1 MVMIPRQIQPR
12 VAQLLEQFPAVA
24 LLGPRQVGKTTLAM
38 SLAGSLGENA
48 LYLDLELPSNRAK
61 LSDPE
66 LYLNQHEDR
75 LVILDE
81 IHRLPGLF
89 ETLRSLIDR
98 RRRKGNRSRHFL
110 LLGSASIDLLHQS
123 AETLAGRI
131 AYEELTPLSV
141 AEVAGSAPNAAD
153 RLWVRGG
160 FPDSFLAA
168 SEENSLR
175 WRTAFIQTYLERDVP
190 ALGPRIPAETLRRY
204 WQMLAHNQGQMLNA
218 AQLASGLGVSGHT
231 VARYLDIMVDLLL
244 VRRLQPW
251 ATNAKKRLVRTPKV
265 YVRDSGLL
273 HALLDI
279 RDQEAL
285 LGHPV
290 VGASWEGMLIE
301 NILDALPASARP
313 TFYRSAAGAEIDLV
327 IEFSAKERW
336 AIEIKRSISNPA
348 PSKGFYIGCED
359 IQATKQIV
367 IYPGEETYSLD
378 PKTDVMPLE
387 DVMRKLQSRSQASS
401 NLSETRRGNI
411 RA

>member
-1 MVMIPRQIQPR
+1 MLSRALQPR
-12 VAQLLEQFPAVA
+12 IARLLEQFPAVA
-24 LLGPRQVGKTTLAM
+24 ILGPRQVGKTTLAL
-38 SLAGSLGENA
+38 SLAETLGENA
-48 LYLDLELPSNRAK
+48 LYLDLELPSDRAK

-98 RRRKGNRSRHFL
+98 RRRKGSRSRHFL

-141 AEVAGSAPNAAD
+141 AEVTGAVPKAAD
-153 RLWVRGG
+153 RVWVRGG
-160 FPDSFLAA
+160 FPDSFLADND
-168 SEENSLR
+168 EESFV

-204 WQMLAHNQGQMLNA
+204 WQMLAHNHGQMLNA
-218 AQLASGLGVSGHT
+218 AQLASGLGVSGQT

-279 RDQEAL
+279 HDQEDL
-285 LGHPV
+285 LGHPI

-301 NILDALPASARP
+301 NIINALPPTARA
-313 TFYRSAAGAEIDLV
+313 TFYRTAAGAEIDLI
-327 IEFSAKERW
+327 IEFSARERW

-348 PSKGFYIGCED
+348 PSKGFYVGCED
-359 IQATKQIV
+359 IQATRQV
-367 IYPGEETYSLD
+367 VLYPGEERFRID
-378 PKTDVMPLE
+378 AKTEVMPLRMLMAE
-387 DVMRKLQSRSQASS
+387 ALLGRNV
-401 NLSETRRGNI
+401 
-411 RA
+411 